1 MFRTDRRYIDI
12 IKCRHLKTKN
22 NLTTGSYNFLLKSCV
37 DHNKLW
43 KTLKGMEIL
52 DYLTCLLRN
61 LYASQEATV
70 RTEHGTT
77 DQFQIRKGVCQGCI
91 LSPCLFNLYAEYI
104 MQNARLDEA
113 SAGIKIAR
121 RNINN
126 LRYEGY

>member
-77 DQFQIRKGVCQGCI
+77 DQFQIRKGVQQGHI
-91 LSPCLFNLYAEYI
+91 DTLFI
-104 MQNARLDEA
+104 
-113 SAGIKIAR
+113 
-121 RNINN
+121 
-126 LRYEGY
+126 

>member
-77 DQFQIRKGVCQGCI
+77 DRFQIWKGVSQG
-91 LSPCLFNLYAEYI
+91 
-104 MQNARLDEA
+104 
-113 SAGIKIAR
+113 
-121 RNINN
+121 
-126 LRYEGY
+126 